1 MLGHWL
7 VYLRLKCSSARSCE
21 NLWLRVY
28 MGVSLCVE
36 QAIQGVRRGDEDKTD
51 TRSINNLFSFALWN
65 RNWVTFIVFPNLFT
79 DWPWRGGI
87 RIWGEKLTIFSC
99 QKVKSADIGQFC
111 LLFSLLLFFLLFY
124 FSLLFIF
131 SFCLPPVFF
140 FLWEWDDWMKCLG
153 FEICLT
159 RYDIQLPK

>member
-21 NLWLRVY
+21 NLWLRVC

-87 RIWGEKLTIFSC
+87 RIWGENVNHFQLSESEKCWYRSVLPLVFF
-99 QKVKSADIGQFC
+99 VVVFP
-111 LLFSLLLFFLLFY
+111 FVLFF
-124 FSLLFIF
+124 FIIY
-131 SFCLPPVFF
+131 FF
-140 FLWEWDDWMKCLG
+140 FLFTSCFLISLRMRWLNEMSGFWDL
-153 FEICLT
+153 FN
-159 RYDIQLPK
+159 